1 VREYAAGTLDPARRR
16 ALHGAIVDMLMAGGE
31 PAVSGLSLLAGH
43 ALAAGRPELCSRT
56 AIEAGRAAL
65 QANAPEEV
73 LRLVSLATP
82 VATSAA
88 DRIDLLRLRDDA
100 LAVLRRPAQ
109 RIEGLSELS
118 ALAEAS
124 GDLHLELDVMLR
136 RAAALRLSEDEET
149 ATAVARR
156 VRERAAEVG
165 DSAAEL
171 AACVELGQCLLNA
184 ELGDATTQASSEADF
199 DGAQEAYSRAL
210 TLAEAAD
217 DKRMIAATSRELGVI
232 ATGRIR
238 EWFVD
243 RIAADEHIPAMK
255 ALLAGVSM
263 EEIVADLPI
272 APIVGEAFGHF
283 ERALTLYEELGD
295 RKGVMS
301 TVVAMAAASWA
312 PGIHLSG
319 SVQHIEE
326 IRRLTARVKS
336 FTRESERALADAQML
351 YGSQVY
357 SRIRGFPD
365 AALTKGVEAFN
376 AARAIG
382 DRTIEFA
389 AAGGLG
395 LQHAELGAI
404 EEAERWM
411 SRAAAVATASPT
423 PFRALQL
430 ELWRG
435 MVRAEAGD
443 VEGMRSRLGQAVAVA
458 NEQGRP
464 AARCEA
470 LALFAT
476 HAARLGVERDDQ
488 ALIADAERTA
498 SEAESLAATLPG
510 HPPWRALAMGARARI
525 LLARAEVAEATR
537 TGRDALALLRSAY
550 HEDFHFD
557 ALLPAARAVLAGGT
571 EEERAGV
578 HDQLQLLA
586 AMIAQRVLD
595 DDVRV
600 RWFGSRIGKELRE
613 LGGADVG
620 VLAAHPDSEAALEDD
635 ERRLLQLVTE
645 ARSNAEI
652 AATLGVSEEAAAQQ
666 LARLFAKIG
675 VASRADATTLALTGS
690 LV

>member
-1 VREYAAGTLDPARRR
+1 
-16 ALHGAIVDMLMAGGE
+16 
-31 PAVSGLSLLAGH
+31 
-43 ALAAGRPELCSRT
+43 
-56 AIEAGRAAL
+56 
-65 QANAPEEV
+65 
-73 LRLVSLATP
+73 
-82 VATSAA
+82 
-88 DRIDLLRLRDDA
+88 
-100 LAVLRRPAQ
+100 
-109 RIEGLSELS
+109 
-118 ALAEAS
+118 
-124 GDLHLELDVMLR
+124 MLR
-136 RAAALRLSEDEET
+136 RAAALRLSDDGET
-149 ATAVARR
+149 AAAVAQR

-165 DSAAEL
+165 DSAGEL
-171 AACVELGQCLLNA
+171 AACIELGQCLLNA
-184 ELGDATTQASSEADF
+184 EIGDATTQASSEADF
-199 DGAQEAYSRAL
+199 DGAQEAYSRAVS
-210 TLAEAAD
+210 LAEALD
-217 DKRMIAATSRELGVI
+217 DKRMVAGASRELGVI

-243 RIAADEHIPAMK
+243 RITANEHIPAMK

-272 APIVGEAFGHF
+272 APIVAEAFGHF
-283 ERALTLYEELGD
+283 ERALNLFEELGD

-351 YGSQVY
+351 FGSHVY

-476 HAARLGVERDDQ
+476 HAARLGIERHDE
-488 ALIADAERTA
+488 ALMADAERTA
-498 SEAESLAATLPG
+498 NEAEALAATLPG

-525 LLARAEVAEATR
+525 LLARGETGEAAAI
-537 TGRDALALLRSAY
+537 GREAMALLRGAY

-557 ALLPAARAVLAGGT
+557 ALLPAAGAVLAGGT
-571 EEERAGV
+571 DEERAAV
-578 HDQLQLLA
+578 QDHLQLLA

-600 RWFGSRIGKELRE
+600 RWFGGRLGTALRE
-613 LGGADVG
+613 LGGEEVR
-620 VLAAHPDSEAALEDD
+620 VLAAHPDSADVLEEG

-652 AATLGVSEEAAAQQ
+652 AATLGISEEAAAQQ
-666 LARLFAKIG
+666 LARLFGKMG
-675 VASRADATTLALTGS
+675 VSSRADATALALTGS